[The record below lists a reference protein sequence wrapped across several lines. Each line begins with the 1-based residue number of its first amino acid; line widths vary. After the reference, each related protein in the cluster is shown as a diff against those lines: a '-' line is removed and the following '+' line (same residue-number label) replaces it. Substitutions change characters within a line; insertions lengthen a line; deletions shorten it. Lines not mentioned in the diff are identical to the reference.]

1 MYPMPNNQAGS
12 KNILKVVHEADNSS
26 AHESNQ
32 MQRFSPSPN
41 INGNMN

>member
-1 MYPMPNNQAGS
+1 MYPMPNQAGS

-32 MQRFSPSPN
+32 L
-41 INGNMN
+41 

>member
-1 MYPMPNNQAGS
+1 MPNNQAGS